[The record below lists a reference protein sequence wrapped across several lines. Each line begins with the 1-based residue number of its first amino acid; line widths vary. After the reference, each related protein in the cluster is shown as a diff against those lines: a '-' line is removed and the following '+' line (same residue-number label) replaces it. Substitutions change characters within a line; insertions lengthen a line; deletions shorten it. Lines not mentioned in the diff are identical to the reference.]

1 MTLFVNQKIQKQN
14 YSVSQL
20 VQSTKI
26 EKKEKEMKNA
36 KIHIKSKTG
45 MEYSIYDYTENYK
58 YMKYTYLKCDTV

>member
-36 KIHIKSKTG
+36 KMQKSK
-45 MEYSIYDYTENYK
+45 
-58 YMKYTYLKCDTV
+58 